1 MGKGIVFIACSL
13 EDRSFVV
20 WGWIVPRS
28 EVWPSDGEGQRKND
42 SWAGFSAKKNRRQGT
57 FSKEKEVD
65 EELGSVLQLL
75 AQSLKELSA
84 PCVLKSSWWRLIV
97 LAFHRTPSAC
107 LQSLLAT
114 RLVDLDEFM
123 GVQKS
128 CFAAQYCFP
137 LMDSMTKQI
146 LLV

>member
-1 MGKGIVFIACSL
+1 MEKGRGKMTAGQVF
-13 EDRSFVV
+13 
-20 WGWIVPRS
+20 
-28 EVWPSDGEGQRKND
+28 QQ
-42 SWAGFSAKKNRRQGT
+42 KKNRRQGT

-128 CFAAQYCFP
+128 CFAAQHCFP